1 MRTTSYAPI
10 WPSPTSH
17 YLNSLDDA
25 EKSVAHRTADKY
37 SQARSL
43 SAAAERQSGL
53 LANDWEGRQH
63 HEPAAWKWS
72 LLTGVHTRRKCPPRR
87 MRVRGRWRAEQER
100 YQGAGGGGGDRSTWA
115 TCCAAIA
122 RAVPPGQAAGFI
134 GRKTGPAPNKGRAT
148 RCRRRRAAGRRRRRA
163 GAAGRPAVA
172 QAAFEVDS
180 VAISQ
185 RARVRR
191 VRMRMLGICIPW
203 PKTFFKDLL
212 TFGYTLE

>member
-17 YLNSLDDA
+17 YLNSLDGA
-25 EKSVAHRTADKY
+25 AKSVAHHTAGRY
-37 SQARSL
+37 GQARSL

-53 LANDWEGRQH
+53 LANDREGRQH
-63 HEPAAWKWS
+63 HEPAAWKWH

-87 MRVRGRWRAEQER
+87 MRVRGRWRAGQEQ
-100 YQGAGGGGGDRSTWA
+100 YQGAGGGGGGRSIWG
-115 TCCAAIA
+115 TCCSAVT

-163 GAAGRPAVA
+163 GAAGSPTVA

-180 VAISQ
+180 RRDLAACSCVV
-185 RARVRR
+185 RACACLAYVSRGPQPF
-191 VRMRMLGICIPW
+191 LKIC
-203 PKTFFKDLL
+203 L
-212 TFGYTLE
+212 TFG